1 MKVSTL
7 TQTLNLRQLTAFGT
21 HDEEFMHGFAC
32 DLLSEV
38 IGSAPDKSVWITVQT
53 HKNVI
58 AIASLREL
66 SAVILASGHL
76 PDQETIEAANK
87 ENVLLLSSTLDTFT
101 LAGNIFSLL
110 ATI

>member
-7 TQTLNLRQLTAFGT
+7 IQTLNFKLLSELAEND
-21 HDEEFMHGFAC
+21 HEFTHGFAC

-53 HKNVI
+53 HKNVV

-76 PDQETIEAANK
+76 PDEETITAANQ
-87 ENVLLLSSTLDTFT
+87 EGVVLLSSTLNTFE
-101 LAGNIFSLL
+101 LAGKIYQLL
-110 ATI
+110 G

>member
-7 TQTLNLRQLTAFGT
+7 IQTLNLKLLTQLG
-21 HDEEFMHGFAC
+21 EVEIEFTHGFAC

-53 HKNVI
+53 HKNVV

-76 PDQETIEAANK
+76 PDEETIAAANH
-87 ENVLLLSSTLDTFT
+87 EGVVLLSSPLDTFT
-101 LAGNIFSLL
+101 LAGQIYQLL
-110 ATI
+110 A